1 MLKHHSEKDLETF
14 EDTLLYSKEQ
24 VKITGNRDR
33 GLRNIN
39 TGNDRTDLNLTDR
52 ISKFKDVIKEG
63 NIYRILW
70 RYFIDIGLVNFPI
83 KYKNK
88 SIFTLES
95 DMNRFFESKAKAT
108 IAPTEPGAKIIWH
121 ETLYIQNEQIKLN
134 DNFRHY
140 FETTIMSDQHSIKN
154 LMNSLM
160 ACNLL
165 MLILEEQLENFF
177 SWNFISLW

>member
-1 MLKHHSEKDLETF
+1 
-14 EDTLLYSKEQ
+14 
-24 VKITGNRDR
+24 
-33 GLRNIN
+33 
-39 TGNDRTDLNLTDR
+39 
-52 ISKFKDVIKEG
+52 
-63 NIYRILW
+63 
-70 RYFIDIGLVNFPI
+70 
-83 KYKNK
+83 
-88 SIFTLES
+88 
-95 DMNRFFESKAKAT
+95 MNRFFESKAKAT
-108 IAPTEPGAKIIWH
+108 IAPTEPGAKIIWY

-140 FETTIMSDQHSIKN
+140 FETKIMSDQHSIKN